1 MYLSVCC
8 LCDREAPLSQ
18 LDGVSVAGV
27 LPTAVEDVKSGC
39 VEAAFLGQEML
50 KITEMSI
57 GVNPE

>member
-18 LDGVSVAGV
+18 LDGFSVAGV
-27 LPTAVEDVKSGC
+27 LSTAVQDVKSGC
-39 VEAAFLGQEML
+39 VEAAFLGQKIL

-57 GVNPE
+57 DVNPD